1 MDKKEIIVSFKDV
14 SMHFGG
20 VKAIDQISFD
30 VEKGKIFGIIG
41 PNGAGKSTLFNVL
54 TGVYIPTAGEVYY
67 RDKLINKLEPHV
79 ITGGGISRTFQNI
92 KLFNSETVLDNLKVA
107 HTSHI
112 KYGIFDALLTTKKFR
127 AEEKRIEEECMEILT
142 YLKLDR
148 FAHQIAGSL
157 PYGEQRRIEIA
168 RALCCK
174 PEVLLLDEPAAGMN
188 PAEVDELN
196 ELIKSI
202 RNHYDLTVMVVE
214 HQMRLVMSICDEIL
228 VVNFGKKLLQ
238 GLPENVKNDPQ
249 VLEAYL
255 GKARQI

>member
-1 MDKKEIIVSFKDV
+1 MY
-14 SMHFGG
+14 FGG
-20 VKAIDQISFD
+20 VKAIDQMTFD

-54 TGVYIPTAGEVYY
+54 TGVYIPTAGEIYY
-67 RDKLINKLEPHV
+67 RDKRINKMEPHA

-92 KLFNSETVLDNLKVA
+92 KLFDSETVLDNLKVA
-107 HTSHI
+107 HSSHI
-112 KYGIFDALLTTKKFR
+112 GYGIADVLLTTKKFR
-127 AEEKRIEEECMEILT
+127 EEEERIEEECMEILR
-142 YLKLDR
+142 YLGLER
-148 FAHQIAGSL
+148 FACQKAGSL

-188 PAEVDELN
+188 PAEVDDLN
-196 ELIKSI
+196 QLILNI
-202 RNHYDLTVMVVE
+202 RDHYNLTVMVVE

-238 GLPENVKNDPQ
+238 GKPEEVKNDPQ

-255 GKARQI
+255 GKAR

>member
-1 MDKKEIIVSFKDV
+1 MEKRKIVVSFKDV
-14 SMHFGG
+14 CMYFGG
-20 VKAIDQISFD
+20 VKAIDNMTFD
-30 VEKGKIFGIIG
+30 VEEGKIFGIIG

-54 TGVYIPTAGEVYY
+54 TGVYIPTAGEIYY
-67 RDKLINKLEPHV
+67 KDTLVNKLEPHA

-92 KLFNSETVLDNLKVA
+92 KLFDSETVLDNMKVA
-107 HTSHI
+107 HASHI
-112 KYGIFDALLTTKKFR
+112 HYGIVDALLVTKKYSQ
-127 AEEKRIEEECMEILT
+127 EERRIEEECMEILR
-142 YLKLDR
+142 YLGLER
-148 FAHQIAGSL
+148 FAHQKAGSL

-196 ELIKSI
+196 QLILNI
-202 RNHYDLTVMVVE
+202 REHYKLTVLVVE

-228 VVNFGKKLLQ
+228 VVNFGKKLLS
-238 GLPENVKNDPQ
+238 GRPEDVKNDPQ

-255 GKARQI
+255 GKER